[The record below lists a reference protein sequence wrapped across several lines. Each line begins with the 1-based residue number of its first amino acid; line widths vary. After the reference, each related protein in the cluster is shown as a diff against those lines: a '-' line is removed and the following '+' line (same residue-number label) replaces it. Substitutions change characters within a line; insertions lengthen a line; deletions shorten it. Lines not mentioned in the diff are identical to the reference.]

1 VIRSVQVNP
10 LGINISLSFVGPI
23 KRTTQEERMYKAYQR
38 KLPHHLRI
46 LEPWSKDSKKIVT
59 QLALARPSQYIL
71 GLDFSLNNCIN

>member
-1 VIRSVQVNP
+1 
-10 LGINISLSFVGPI
+10 
-23 KRTTQEERMYKAYQR
+23 MYKAYQR